1 MKLLQNKKIAYL
13 TAIFCTLLWGTA
25 FPFIKVGY
33 SAFEI
38 EESDI
43 GSKLIFAGMRFM
55 LAGFM
60 VFLFLWISKR
70 KPPTL
75 SKKRYTARLF
85 TRSGSDRIAVYF
97 YIHRNRF
104 YKRNEHLYN
113 NGLCV
118 VLYRTFRAVVFQ
130 KRQAHTDENYRLY
143 SRIRRNYR
151 NQFRRN
157 CQHGHLV
164 RRYDDSLF
172 NNICGGRQHRCEKS
186 HNRTRSVSCNRF
198 SAFNRR
204 FYIAC
209 VGHMLRWQY
218 WFDKC

>member
-1 MKLLQNKKIAYL
+1 
-13 TAIFCTLLWGTA
+13 
-25 FPFIKVGY
+25 
-33 SAFEI
+33 
-38 EESDI
+38 
-43 GSKLIFAGMRFM
+43 M

-60 VFLFLWISKR
+60 VFLFFVDI
-70 KPPTL
+70 
-75 SKKRYTARLF
+75 KKKTADAFKERYTARLF
-85 TRSGSDRIAVYF
+85 TRSGADRIAVYF

-130 KRQAHTDENYRLY
+130 KRQAHADENYRLY

-172 NNICGGRQHRCEKS
+172 NNICGGRQHRCEKKS
-186 HNRTRSVSCNRF
+186 QQDEIRS
-198 SAFNRR
+198 
-204 FYIAC
+204 
-209 VGHMLRWQY
+209 L
-218 WFDKC
+218 

>member
-75 SKKRYTARLF
+75 SKKDILPVCSLGVVQTGLQYIF
-85 TRSGSDRIAVYF
+85 T
-97 YIHRNRF
+97 YI
-104 YKRNEHLYN
+104 
-113 NGLCV
+113 GM
-118 VLYRTFRAVVFQ
+118 VLQAERTP
-130 KRQAHTDENYRLY
+130 L
-143 SRIRRNYR
+143 
-151 NQFRRN
+151 
-157 CQHGHLV
+157 
-164 RRYDDSLF
+164 
-172 NNICGGRQHRCEKS
+172 
-186 HNRTRSVSCNRF
+186 
-198 SAFNRR
+198 
-204 FYIAC
+204 
-209 VGHMLRWQY
+209 
-218 WFDKC
+218 

>member
-33 SAFEI
+33 SAFKI

-75 SKKRYTARLF
+75 SKKDI
-85 TRSGSDRIAVYF
+85 RSEERRVGKECSEPCR
-97 YIHRNRF
+97 
-104 YKRNEHLYN
+104 
-113 NGLCV
+113 
-118 VLYRTFRAVVFQ
+118 
-130 KRQAHTDENYRLY
+130 
-143 SRIRRNYR
+143 SRWSPY
-151 NQFRRN
+151 
-157 CQHGHLV
+157 H
-164 RRYDDSLF
+164 
-172 NNICGGRQHRCEKS
+172 
-186 HNRTRSVSCNRF
+186 
-198 SAFNRR
+198 
-204 FYIAC
+204 
-209 VGHMLRWQY
+209 
-218 WFDKC
+218 

>member
-75 SKKRYTARLF
+75 SKKDILPVCSLGVVQTGLQYIFTYIGIGFTSGTNTSIITACASFFTVLF
-85 TRSGSDRIAVYF
+85 VP
-97 YIHRNRF
+97 
-104 YKRNEHLYN
+104 
-113 NGLCV
+113 
-118 VLYRTFRAVVFQ
+118 
-130 KRQAHTDENYRLY
+130 
-143 SRIRRNYR
+143 
-151 NQFRRN
+151 
-157 CQHGHLV
+157 
-164 RRYDDSLF
+164 LF
-172 NNICGGRQHRCEKS
+172 FKNDRQHRCEKS

-209 VGHMLRWQY
+209 VGHMLRRQY

>member
-1 MKLLQNKKIAYL
+1 
-13 TAIFCTLLWGTA
+13 
-25 FPFIKVGY
+25 
-33 SAFEI
+33 
-38 EESDI
+38 
-43 GSKLIFAGMRFM
+43 M
-55 LAGFM
+55 LAGLM

-75 SKKRYTARLF
+75 SKKIYCPSVHSEWCRQDC
-85 TRSGSDRIAVYF
+85 SIF

-113 NGLCV
+113 NSLCV

-130 KRQAHTDENYRLY
+130 KRQTHADENYRLY

-186 HNRTRSVSCNRF
+186 HNRTRSVPCNRF

>member
-1 MKLLQNKKIAYL
+1 MDIKKKTAY
-13 TAIFCTLLWGTA
+13 A
-25 FPFIKVGY
+25 F
-33 SAFEI
+33 
-38 EESDI
+38 
-43 GSKLIFAGMRFM
+43 
-55 LAGFM
+55 
-60 VFLFLWISKR
+60 
-70 KPPTL
+70 
-75 SKKRYTARLF
+75 KKRYTARLF
-85 TRSGSDRIAVYF
+85 TRSGADRIAVYF

-130 KRQAHTDENYRLY
+130 KRQAHADENYRLY

-172 NNICGGRQHRCEKS
+172 NNICGGRQHHCEKS
-186 HNRTRSVSCNRF
+186 HNRTRSVPCNRF